1 MERFGDIRKS
11 FSTLLRDPQWLSK
24 VILSGF
30 LLINP
35 FLLIFL
41 PLYADPEHPKW
52 VKTTLIGLVILNSL
66 TFWFPLGFT
75 YEVLRRAK
83 TGCFDRLPD
92 WDLHLLPRYFKEGSV
107 KFLIA
112 IFTLIL
118 PCLLWALFCWAVFVA
133 GCGLDIS
140 MMGLF
145 MGPAFVLTIPFCGV
159 ACCRWLDGDSPLN
172 CALNYA
178 RNWALF
184 KRAWRDY
191 LIASCIL
198 TGLNAMT
205 TAFYYTIPF
214 GVVFG
219 LCIVDT
225 WFGPIYASTTV
236 PEKKRAPEIP
246 SLIQDDGEL
255 ESLVK

>member
-11 FSTLLRDPQWLSK
+11 FSTVLRDPQWLGK

-35 FLLIFL
+35 FLLVFL
-41 PLYADPEHPKW
+41 PIYANEEHPKW
-52 VKTTLIGLVILNSL
+52 VKGTVLGLLALNSL

-75 YEVLRRAK
+75 YEVLRRAR
-83 TGCFDRLPD
+83 TGCFNSLPD
-92 WDLHLLPRYFKEGSV
+92 WDLQILPRYFKEGAI
-107 KFLIA
+107 KLLIS

-118 PCLLWALFCWAVFVA
+118 PCLVWGFFCWMVFII
-133 GCGLDIS
+133 GCGLNIS

-145 MGPAFVLTIPFCGV
+145 MGPAFVFTVPFCGV

-172 CALNYA
+172 CALNYG
-178 RNWALF
+178 RNWTLF

-191 LIASCIL
+191 LTASCIL
-198 TGLNAMT
+198 AGLNAVT

-214 GVVFG
+214 ALIFG

-225 WFGPIYASTTV
+225 WFGPIYAATV
-236 PEKKRAPEIP
+236 EEKKRAEERSPVIHGN
-246 SLIQDDGEL
+246 SEL
-255 ESLVK
+255 A